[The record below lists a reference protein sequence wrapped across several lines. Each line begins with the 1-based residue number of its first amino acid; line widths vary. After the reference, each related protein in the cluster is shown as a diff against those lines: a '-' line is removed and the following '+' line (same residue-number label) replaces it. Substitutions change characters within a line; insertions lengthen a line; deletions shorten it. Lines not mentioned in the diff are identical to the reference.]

1 MFISIFSLCYPPL
14 FILVKQQL
22 LMGLLLVNLQPNVAV
37 NTFTLIVSFQ
47 DHKETPTH
55 LQGIMSA
62 DPKPGLCQEV

>member
-14 FILVKQQL
+14 FIVKQQL
-22 LMGLLLVNLQPNVAV
+22 LMGLLLVNLAPNVAV
-37 NTFTLIVSFQ
+37 NTFTLIV
-47 DHKETPTH
+47 HKETPTH